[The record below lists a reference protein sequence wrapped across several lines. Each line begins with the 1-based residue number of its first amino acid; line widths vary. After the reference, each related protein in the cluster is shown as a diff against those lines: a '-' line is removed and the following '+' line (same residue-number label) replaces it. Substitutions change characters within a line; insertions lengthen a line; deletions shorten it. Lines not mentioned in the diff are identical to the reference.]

1 MTSKGIAHGM
11 PSFSARSR
19 SHSLVLGARGISR
32 GGVMGTSFTSGGSS
46 KDLCAGS
53 VDGRSRSFTGPAKTL
68 SSFFL
73 FFMIVHALG
82 GTFDQSRI
90 A

>member
-1 MTSKGIAHGM
+1 MS
-11 PSFSARSR
+11 
-19 SHSLVLGARGISR
+19 
-32 GGVMGTSFTSGGSS
+32 TSFTSGGSS
-46 KDLCAGS
+46 KDLRAGS
-53 VDGRSRSFTGPAKTL
+53 VDGRSGSFTGPTKTL

-73 FFMIVHALG
+73 FFMIVRALG